1 MRALNFK
8 KCPHNSNQRK
18 GLSVCRQSIKG
29 YLRLKYVLDNKI
41 EMAEHIVCVLKMTN
55 EARSIPLHFL
65 TLKRGWSR
73 FSLYLFERIIIIFI
87 ICSYANMFYRTWKN
101 TEMKGNAITD
111 FCMIFSG
118 D

>member
-41 EMAEHIVCVLKMTN
+41 EMAENIVCVLKMTN
-55 EARSIPLHFL
+55 EARSIPLHSIQPPPPPPGAVMQ
-65 TLKRGWSR
+65 TC
-73 FSLYLFERIIIIFI
+73 FI
-87 ICSYANMFYRTWKN
+87 RHGKIQ
-101 TEMKGNAITD
+101 MKENAITD
-111 FCMIFSG
+111 CRIDFSG
-118 D
+118 DLS

>member
-8 KCPHNSNQRK
+8 KCPHNSNQKK

-73 FSLYLFERIIIIFI
+73 FSLLHQKFIYL
-87 ICSYANMFYRTWKN
+87 
-101 TEMKGNAITD
+101 KG
-111 FCMIFSG
+111 
-118 D
+118 